1 MLAMW
6 NSRLQNEA
14 LAFTDMLNK
23 SIASSTQNSWL
34 EFAVG
39 VVYQCDWAC
48 FQFSFLGVVLAW
60 ETRPGV
66 WRRAVSLIGWYQMH
80 VSLACHHGEHHFKYG
95 KIAVE
100 SGNQRQPTLLWQLGD
115 LNLVRHMR
123 QSEIKQ
129 DQLLLACSRFPALSA
144 GCMWWADFSASV
156 VIGQSNKWLFFCLY
170 VIKLLYSAFLI

>member
-1 MLAMW
+1 MW
-6 NSRLQNEA
+6 TSRLQNEA
-14 LAFTDMLNK
+14 PALTDMLNK
-23 SIASSTQNSWL
+23 SIASSTQNSLL

-39 VVYQCDWAC
+39 VVHQCDWAC
-48 FQFSFLGVVLAW
+48 FQFSVLGVVLAW

-100 SGNQRQPTLLWQLGD
+100 SGNQRQAALLWELGD

-129 DQLLLACSRFPALSA
+129 DQLLLACSRFPALRA
-144 GCMWWADFSASV
+144 GCMWWAYFSASV
-156 VIGQSNKWLFFCLY
+156 VIGQSNKWLFFWLY
-170 VIKLLYSAFLI
+170 VLKLLYSAFLI